1 MTDNEVQN
9 GPPEDQ
15 PQEKTA
21 KQLEK
26 EAKKAA
32 KLEKLKAK
40 LDKKSAT
47 PAVQKDKP
55 EVRTLTIFKIWNHSH
70 LLLNLSNKYYKKIT
84 ENHNK
89 FLNY

>member
-1 MTDNEVQN
+1 MTDIEPAE
-9 GPPEDQ
+9 GASGEG

-40 LDKKSAT
+40 LDKKSVAAT
-47 PAVQKDKP
+47 VPKEKS
-55 EVRTLTIFKIWNHSH
+55 EV
-70 LLLNLSNKYYKKIT
+70 YK
-84 ENHNK
+84 
-89 FLNY
+89 LYCYL

>member
-1 MTDNEVQN
+1 MADNEAQN
-9 GPPEDQ
+9 GPDDP
-15 PQEKTA
+15 PQEKSA

-40 LDKKSAT
+40 MDKKSSA

-55 EVRTLTIFKIWNHSH
+55 EV
-70 LLLNLSNKYYKKIT
+70 
-84 ENHNK
+84 
-89 FLNY
+89 

>member
-1 MTDNEVQN
+1 MNDSEPPN
-9 GPPEDQ
+9 GPGDQ

-32 KLEKLKAK
+32 KLEKLKTK

-55 EVRTLTIFKIWNHSH
+55 EVF
-70 LLLNLSNKYYKKIT
+70 
-84 ENHNK
+84 
-89 FLNY
+89 FLNSIYIYFYII

>member
-1 MTDNEVQN
+1 MTDTDPTDSCA
-9 GPPEDQ
+9 GDL

-40 LDKKSAT
+40 LDKKITT
-47 PAVQKDKP
+47 PVVPKDKP
-55 EVRTLTIFKIWNHSH
+55 EVHNH
-70 LLLNLSNKYYKKIT
+70 
-84 ENHNK
+84 
-89 FLNY
+89 

>member
-9 GPPEDQ
+9 DPSGDQ

-55 EVRTLTIFKIWNHSH
+55 EVGF
-70 LLLNLSNKYYKKIT
+70 
-84 ENHNK
+84 
-89 FLNY
+89 